1 MGLQEWT
8 ALDENYAVGE
18 IWLQL
23 HGWQTKRRFVVL
35 RERVRE
41 GKSAVGR
48 MLIEVPGYT
57 YRIFVTNRTESAE
70 VIWRDY
76 NGRACI
82 EQRIEE
88 LKHDLSAGG
97 FCVRE
102 FFGTESAFLAVLF
115 AFNLLSLYQR
125 QIAPG
130 KPYRQP
136 ATLRAQVFV
145 AGAVLGLVGKQI
157 ALKLS
162 TAWGGLAKHQP
173 LLAAVLTWQNPT
185 PPKLDSA
192 PLNAAPPPP
201 DSDGLAPV
209 FA

>member
-1 MGLQEWT
+1 
-8 ALDENYAVGE
+8 
-18 IWLQL
+18 
-23 HGWQTKRRFVVL
+23 VL

-41 GKSAVGR
+41 GKPAVGR

-57 YRIFVTNRTESAE
+57 YRIFVTNLTESAE

-82 EQRIEE
+82 EQRIDE
-88 LKHDLSAGG
+88 LKNDLSAGG

-125 QIAPG
+125 RIAPD

-145 AGAVLGLVGKQI
+145 AGAVPGLVGKQI

-162 TAWGGLAKHQP
+162 TAWGGLAKHKP
-173 LLAAVLTWQNPT
+173 LLAAVLTWQSPIPT
-185 PPKLDSA
+185 KLDSA
-192 PLNAAPPPP
+192 TLETSPPPP
-201 DSDGLAPV
+201 DPV
-209 FA
+209 AIAHTFA